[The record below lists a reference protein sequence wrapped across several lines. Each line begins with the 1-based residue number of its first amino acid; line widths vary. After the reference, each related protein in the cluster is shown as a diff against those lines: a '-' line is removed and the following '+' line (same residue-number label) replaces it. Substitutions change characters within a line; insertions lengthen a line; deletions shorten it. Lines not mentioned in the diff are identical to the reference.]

1 MKAIL
6 KTIYYFF
13 AIFVIILLIFVV
25 GTYEVQAAG
34 DGGFCYTAGDC
45 GEDDY
50 CAPGFNA
57 IWSCD
62 GANPPNAGTCS
73 AICTLGPTPP
83 PGGGGACNRDYA
95 GVDCPGGYE
104 KSPNLIRSDCISD
117 RQLLCNQPNPNY
129 PYPNTNYWVGT
140 AQSVGACCAEN
151 DDGFCTAHFLNEH
164 VCVPA
169 CPVGTTQQCG
179 LTNFGNYQRYNS
191 CFTPNLC
198 NDSNDVYVPTAYS
211 SSAAGTCYC
220 NCPEDE
226 KCGSSCSDGRNWIYN
241 VVTTCQ
247 NMSYS
252 CSCVPTGCTAT
263 SPSTPTLLS
272 PANGSTVPTTQTSLQ
287 WNNSGV
293 TFGTGC
299 PTNTN
304 QFEIYVGTSPSSL
317 ALVGTVGNGTG
328 SITFNGTSGQIYYWK
343 IRAKNGSNTTD
354 SPVWSFTM
362 QVPNL
367 TPWWQVKDGDVT
379 TNGNIT
385 SLVPTAALF
394 DIVGLGGYPG
404 VPVYGGVFNLTSNT
418 AKISATRWNANTNTS
433 QSRLFNYSYFNNLI
447 PDDVNFNNISNL
459 GSGGSAYS
467 DSYHW
472 FKATGNTTIAS
483 DVNIGNRKVILFVE
497 NGNLNIN
504 GKINLND
511 GNGFFGAFVN
521 GNITVGNSVLGSPS
535 LEGVYLSDGSF
546 STGAGAS
553 QLHIR
558 GSVASFG
565 GINLQRNLSNNATAA
580 ELFEFAP
587 DQMFLFPE
595 KLMFRRNKWAEV
607 AP

>member
-1 MKAIL
+1 ML
-6 KTIYYFF
+6 KIIKFLS
-13 AIFVIILLIFVV
+13 IFVLFAGVFLLVPKKTFAQCACDCICVENGTEV
-25 GTYEVQAAG
+25 GA
-34 DGGFCYTAGDC
+34 CDC
-45 GEDDY
+45 DN
-50 CAPGFNA
+50 P
-57 IWSCD
+57 SCD
-62 GANPPNAGTCS
+62 RGSPSLTVWGGNCNS
-73 AICTLGPTPP
+73 PTPP
-83 PGGGGACNRDYA
+83 PGGGGGSCSRDYA
-95 GVDCPGGYE
+95 GVNCPGGYE

-191 CFTPNLC
+191 CYTPNLC
-198 NDSNDVYVPTAYS
+198 NDSNDVYIPTAYS

-220 NCPEDE
+220 NCDPETKKCRRTCDDE
-226 KCGSSCSDGRNWIYN
+226 DKIYN

-263 SPSTPTLLS
+263 SPSTPALLS
-272 PANGSTVPTTQTSLQ
+272 PSNGATVATTQTSLM
-287 WNNSGV
+287 WNNTSQ
-293 TFGTGC
+293 TWGTGC
-299 PTNTN
+299 PANN
-304 QFEIYVGTSPSSL
+304 NLYNIYLGTSAGSL
-317 ALVGTVGNGTG
+317 ALAGSLDDSRGSVTVT
-328 SITFNGTSGQIYYWK
+328 GTSGTTYYWK
-343 IRAKNGSNTTD
+343 IEATNGSRVTS
-354 SPVWSFTM
+354 SPTWSFTITL
-362 QVPNL
+362 PNL
-367 TPWWQVKDGDVT
+367 DPWWQVKDGDVT
-379 TNGNIT
+379 TNGDIT
-385 SLVPTAALF
+385 SLVPDANLF
-394 DIVGLGGYPG
+394 DTVGLGGFPG
-404 VPVYGGVFNLTSNT
+404 VPVFGGSFSLIGNPSR
-418 AKISATRWNANTNTS
+418 ISATRWNVDTATF

-447 PDDVNFNNISNL
+447 PDDVNFNNVSNL

-467 DSYHW
+467 DSYQW
-472 FKATGNTTIAS
+472 FKATGNTTIS
-483 DVNIGNRKVILFVE
+483 GDINIGNRKVILFIE
-497 NGNLNIN
+497 NGNLTIN

-511 GNGFFGAFVN
+511 GNGFFGAFVD
-521 GNITVGNSVLGSPS
+521 GNIIVGNSVTGTPS
-535 LEGVYLSDGSF
+535 LEGVYLSNGSF
-546 STGAGAS
+546 SSGAGTS

-587 DQMFLFPE
+587 DQMFLFPQ